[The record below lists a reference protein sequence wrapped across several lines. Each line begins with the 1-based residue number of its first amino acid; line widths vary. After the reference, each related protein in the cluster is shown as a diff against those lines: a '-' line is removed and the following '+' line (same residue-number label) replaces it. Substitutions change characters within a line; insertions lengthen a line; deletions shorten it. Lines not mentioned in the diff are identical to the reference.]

1 MPTSMVNELSSAST
15 STSPSHAAG
24 TSQDVPQD
32 PETLQIRVEETK
44 VGPLT
49 HVRCPTCGT
58 ETVAELPKPDIT
70 KLSGR
75 TSARRYL
82 KYRIQKANIVLA
94 NLHDAEGEL
103 EERFAIADQKARDLA
118 LAKAETLER
127 LAQAKRSQVEAEKSK
142 VAATH
147 YQDPMDV
154 ENDERVVLS
163 KTKMF
168 TLETTGKPSSFPRL
182 TTEESIAIRKSHMV
196 GGSRTA
202 PLGKQT
208 APPPTPFSFPTP
220 PACHI

>member
-1 MPTSMVNELSSAST
+1 
-15 STSPSHAAG
+15 
-24 TSQDVPQD
+24 
-32 PETLQIRVEETK
+32 
-44 VGPLT
+44 
-49 HVRCPTCGT
+49 
-58 ETVAELPKPDIT
+58 LPKPDIT

-103 EERFAIADQKARDLA
+103 EERFAQADQKAQDLA
-118 LAKAETLER
+118 LAKAEALER
-127 LAQAKRSQVEAEKSK
+127 LAQVKRSQVEAEKSK
-142 VAATH
+142 VAAIH

-154 ENDERVVLS
+154 ENEEEIVLS
-163 KTKMF
+163 QSAVGSI
-168 TLETTGKPSSFPRL
+168 TTMGKPSCFQKL

-208 APPPTPFSFPTP
+208 APPTVPFSFPTP
-220 PACHI
+220 